1 MSDIVVKPD
10 FQMDMTIEERE
21 KLAAYI
27 EAGIPGI
34 SKVSE
39 DQIMQ
44 AFNLYMSG
52 RGYEEIAR
60 SLGITLKQVLFLSN
74 KYGWFEKKSKHLEA
88 LMNKVG
94 NKMRSAKI
102 EGMSFI
108 LDLLTFYHRNQGAS
122 IEEFLKT
129 NDPEAAKKVDLRNL
143 SNYFKTV
150 DALHKMANT
159 PDMWREADKIAQNPS
174 PAVNVNLNFGDA
186 TIEKSADGSVSI
198 KGNDSS
204 TILRE
209 LVELKKLKQ
218 KENE

>member
-1 MSDIVVKPD
+1 MSNIVEKPD
-10 FQMDMTIEERE
+10 FQADMTIDERE
-21 KLAAYI
+21 RLHKYV

-39 DQIMQ
+39 EQIIQ

-52 RGYEEIAR
+52 RGYEEISK
-60 SLGITLKQVLFLSN
+60 SLGVSYTKILFLAN
-74 KYGWFEKKSKHLEA
+74 KYNWFDKKSKHLEA
-88 LMNKVG
+88 LMSKVG
-94 NKMRSAKI
+94 DKMRSAKI

-108 LDLLTFYHRNQGAS
+108 LDLLSFYHKSQGSAV
-122 IEEFLKT
+122 EDFLKT
-129 NDPEAAKKVDLRNL
+129 NDPEAAKKVDLKNL
-143 SNYFKTV
+143 STYFKTV

-159 PDMWREADKIAQNPS
+159 PDMWREADRLAQNPS

-218 KENE
+218 KETE